1 MKRDQ
6 SSVERRRSQILKKI
20 REQTEVNVEDLA
32 KEFDLSCMTVRRDLQ
47 YLEDRNLVKR
57 FYGGATVNPEYR
69 CASAEEELALYRRQL
84 GRYAA
89 TKVTNGETLFINGSM
104 AALGILDYVTAHNIH
119 VVTNN
124 GMAVTKKLSNKT
136 ISVSLTGG
144 ELRDHV
150 MTGEAVMRFLL
161 NCTADKT
168 FLGCAGVTPSGE
180 FCYNIPTEIGIN
192 ETMIARTTKE
202 LYILAD
208 HTKLNDPEMGLA
220 KYGSCTY
227 DRQVTLITD
236 EKADPET
243 VASLQALG
251 IEVHLVSLNDVNF

>member
-6 SSVERRRSQILKKI
+6 SSVEHRRSQILRKI
-20 REQTEVNVEDLA
+20 REEEEVRVEDLA
-32 KEFDLSCMTVRRDLQ
+32 QEFGLSCMTVRRDLQ
-47 YLEDRNLVKR
+47 YLEDRNLVTR

-69 CASAEEELALYRRQL
+69 CVSAEEELALYRRQL
-84 GRYAA
+84 SRYAA
-89 TKVTNGETLFINGSM
+89 TRVLNGETLFINGSM
-104 AALGILDYVTAHNIH
+104 VALGVLDYITAHNVH
-119 VVTNN
+119 VITNN
-124 GMAVTKKLSNKT
+124 GMAVTKKHHKGVT
-136 ISVSLTGG
+136 VTLTGG
-144 ELRDHV
+144 ELREHV
-150 MTGEAVMRFLL
+150 MTGETVMRYLL

-168 FLGCAGVTPSGE
+168 LIGCAGVTPNGE

-208 HTKLNDPEMGLA
+208 HTKLNDPEANVA

-236 EKADPET
+236 EKADPNT
-243 VASLQALG
+243 VESLRRHG
-251 IEVHLVSLNDVNF
+251 IEVHQVSLNDVNF

>member
-6 SSVERRRSQILKKI
+6 SSVDRRRSQILKQI
-20 REQTEVNVEDLA
+20 RENEEVKVEDLA
-32 KEFDLSCMTVRRDLQ
+32 KEFGLSCMTVRRDLQ
-47 YLEDRNLVKR
+47 FLEDRNLITR

-84 GRYAA
+84 GRFAA
-89 TKVTNGETLFINGSM
+89 TKVHSGETVFINGSM
-104 AALGILDYVTAHNIH
+104 AALGLVDYISAHNVH
-119 VVTNN
+119 VITNN
-124 GMAVTKKLSNKT
+124 GNVVTKKCHKGV
-136 ISVSLTGG
+136 SVTLTGG

-150 MTGEAVMRFLL
+150 LVGESVMRFLL

-168 FLGCAGVTPSGE
+168 FLGCAGVTPNGE

-208 HTKLNDPEMGLA
+208 HTKLSNHEANIA

-236 EKADPET
+236 EKADPAVVE
-243 VASLQALG
+243 SLRKLG
-251 IEVHLVSLNDVNF
+251 IEVYQVGLNDVNF